1 MFSLLEDKEASIPI
15 TNNTTPVSPSNQT
28 IVSTSSRATQNTKA
42 PHLRSLLS
50 RSGITDHDIQYVA
63 EEKDLFPALIKII
76 RRWDPDILMGF
87 EIQMFSW
94 GFLLE
99 RALVFE
105 IDFCSWLS
113 RVKGSSS
120 DCNMDAEKDAW
131 GAAHTSEF
139 KIAGRIILNV
149 WRLMRHEVMRGSN
162 KNK

>member
-1 MFSLLEDKEASIPI
+1 
-15 TNNTTPVSPSNQT
+15 
-28 IVSTSSRATQNTKA
+28 
-42 PHLRSLLS
+42 
-50 RSGITDHDIQYVA
+50 
-63 EEKDLFPALIKII
+63 
-76 RRWDPDILMGF
+76 
-87 EIQMFSW
+87 MFSW

-120 DCNMDAEKDAW
+120 DCNMDAEKDVW

-149 WRLMRHEVMRGSN
+149 WRLMRHEVMRGSH